1 MDESY
6 GRALYLV
13 LILISVSGWVFVE
26 YRSRL
31 GQAARSLLAWGL
43 ILLGIMAGYGIY
55 RDNGFGLRPAM
66 TVMGDQVEIPRAED
80 GHYYVTLRVNG
91 QNLMFLADTGAT
103 TIVLSPDDARR
114 LGIDPASLSYLGS
127 ANTANGVVRTARV
140 TLPLLEL
147 GPYSDQDVTA
157 YVNEAAME
165 GSLLGMAY
173 LGLYDIKITQD
184 RMILQR

>member
-1 MDESY
+1 MDDSY
-6 GRALYLV
+6 GRVLYLV

-43 ILLGIMAGYGIY
+43 ILLGLMAGYGIY
-55 RDNGFGLRPAM
+55 RDSGLGLRPAM
-66 TVMGDQVEIPRAED
+66 TVQGQKIEIPRAED
-80 GHYYVTLRVNG
+80 GHYYISLLVNG
-91 QNLMFLADTGAT
+91 QSLMFLADTGAT
-103 TIVLSPDDARR
+103 SIVLSPDDARR
-114 LGIDPASLSYLGS
+114 LGIDPASLTYLGT

-140 TLPLLEL
+140 SLPLIEL
-147 GPYSDQDVTA
+147 GPYRDQDVTA
-157 YVNEAAME
+157 YVNEAKMD

-173 LGLYDIKITQD
+173 LGLFDITITQD

>member
-55 RDNGFGLRPAM
+55 RDSGFALRPAM
-66 TVMGDQVEIPRAED
+66 VLSGTQVEIPRAED
-80 GHYYVTLRVNG
+80 GHYYLQLQVNG
-91 QNLMFLADTGAT
+91 QKLMFLADTGAT
-103 TIVLSPDDARR
+103 SIVLSPDDAQR
-114 LGIDPASLSYLGS
+114 LGIDPASLSYLSS

-140 TLPLLEL
+140 KLGLLEL
-147 GPYSDQDVTA
+147 GPYRDQDVTA
-157 YVNEAAME
+157 YVNQAAMQ

-173 LGLYDIKITQD
+173 LGLFDIKITQD